1 MRVEELLIELLKCQ
15 QADNMKHKIIK
26 YTVFTLGMLVVPVL
40 LFAQVADTPRGGAM
54 FKSPIQFTSVAQVMN
69 GFFKVLVQIGAVAVT
84 LAIVYAGFLFVAARG
99 NPEELTKAR
108 ETLKWTI
115 IGALILLGAQ
125 VIAKAIENTIKT
137 ISS

>member
-1 MRVEELLIELLKCQ
+1 
-15 QADNMKHKIIK
+15 MKYKITK
-26 YTVFTLGMLVVPVL
+26 YAVFTLGMLVLPL
-40 LFAQVADTPRGGAM
+40 ILFAEPNTPIGQGGPA
-54 FKSPIQFTSVAQVMN
+54 FKSPIEFKSVSEVLN
-69 GFFKVLVQIGAVAVT
+69 GFFKVLIQIGAVIVT

-99 NPEELTKAR
+99 NPEGLTKAK

>member
-1 MRVEELLIELLKCQ
+1 M
-15 QADNMKHKIIK
+15 
-26 YTVFTLGMLVVPVL
+26 VFTLGMLVLPL
-40 LFAQVADTPRGGAM
+40 ALFAEPNTPISPGM
-54 FKSPIQFTSVAQVMN
+54 FKSPIQFTSVSQVLN

-99 NPEELTKAR
+99 NPDELTKAR

-125 VIAKAIENTIKT
+125 VIAKAIESTIKT